1 MRFKVLLVDKK
12 TMELVGECPASDFD
26 EARQIKLGIELNSNK
41 ELYQVYIKQEEI

>member
-12 TMELVGECPASDFD
+12 TMELVGEYPASDFD
-26 EARQIKLGIELNSNK
+26 EARQIKLGIELNLNK